1 MARQPRD
8 PRQRPDRPGERP
20 LLQGHLRAGGK
31 SAVVQR
37 PTTDSPESTEAPSA
51 QVDDVPSAPADE
63 APSAQ
68 VDDVPSAQPAR
79 EGTAGEADAERGKAT
94 RSPVETA
101 TRRHLEGS
109 EQGPT

>member
-8 PRQRPDRPGERP
+8 PRQRLDRPGERP

-31 SAVVQR
+31 SSVVQR
-37 PTTDSPESTEAPSA
+37 SSERLE
-51 QVDDVPSAPADE
+51 ADE
-63 APSAQ
+63 LASPQ

-79 EGTAGEADAERGKAT
+79 EGTAGDADAEQAKAT
-94 RSPVETA
+94 RSPAETA

-109 EQGPT
+109 EQGPA

>member
-8 PRQRPDRPGERP
+8 PRQRLDRPGQRP

-31 SAVVQR
+31 SAVQR
-37 PTTDSPESTEAPSA
+37 SSERLE
-51 QVDDVPSAPADE
+51 ADE
-63 APSAQ
+63 LASPQ

-79 EGTAGEADAERGKAT
+79 EGTAGDADAEQGKAT
-94 RSPVETA
+94 RSPAETA

-109 EQGPT
+109 EQGPA